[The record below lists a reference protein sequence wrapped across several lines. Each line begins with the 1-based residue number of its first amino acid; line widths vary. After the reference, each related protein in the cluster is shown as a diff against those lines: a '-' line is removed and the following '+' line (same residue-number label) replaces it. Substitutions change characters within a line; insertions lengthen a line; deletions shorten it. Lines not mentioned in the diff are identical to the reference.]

1 MEKLKKIK
9 ERKEEL
15 KNNLYDTYCDNI
27 CDYSDGYICDIIS
40 EISDNNIDVY
50 YYNLFEWC
58 KTNFSYVNDW
68 IVECGSSG
76 DIIKDV
82 QGGQYKQISEELYEN
97 MEEMLLLFTYDYLY
111 KNEIILN
118 DEQLEEL
125 ESDISIMDNND
136 RLEEIIDKINELKNG
151 GNENDK

>member
-1 MEKLKKIK
+1 MEKLQKIK

-27 CDYSDGYICDIIS
+27 CDYSNGYICDVIS
-40 EISDNNIDVY
+40 EISDNNIDIY
-50 YYNLFEWC
+50 YYDLFEWC
-58 KTNFSYVNDW
+58 KTNFSYVNEW
-68 IVECGSSG
+68 IAECGSSG
-76 DIIKDV
+76 DIIKDI
-82 QGGQYKQISEELYEN
+82 QGGQYQQISQELYEN

-125 ESDISIMDNND
+125 ESNISRMDNND
-136 RLEEIIDKINELKNG
+136 RLEEIIDKINEVKNG
-151 GNENDK
+151 GVENDK